1 MVKERMPNG
10 APPGR
15 PPARGVV
22 FVHSCPRALCTHVE
36 WAVAGVLRHALPT
49 VTWTPQQVAPGSVR
63 TEFPWTGEPGTA
75 SRLASTL
82 RGWPHLRVEIT
93 EEPTP
98 GCEGERYA
106 LTPSLGIFRAVVGVN
121 GDIQV
126 PGGAAARRAGARRAR
141 RGDGGAGGR
150 RPRRQPGR
158 RDPPAA
164 GPTLGRR
171 ARAVPH
177 RRGGHPRPLAAPR
190 RLSRVAD
197 PLGSPAQL
205 AELGWNRPLPPQ
217 FGHLMSIV
225 ALRGS

>member
-126 PGGAAARRAGARRAR
+126 PEERLRAALVRAELAAATGERED
-141 RGDGGAGGR
+141 GDPDASLADEIHR
-150 RPRRQPGR
+150 L
-158 RDPPAA
+158 
-164 GPTLGRR
+164 LGRPWDDELEPFR
-171 ARAVPH
+171 IAGEDTPVRWLH
-177 RRGGHPRPLAAPR
+177 R
-190 RLSRVAD
+190 V
-197 PLGSPAQL
+197 
-205 AELGWNRPLPPQ
+205 GW
-217 FGHLMSIV
+217 G
-225 ALRGS
+225 